1 MYIVPKRL
9 NQDFVE
15 AFFSEQQQMCGG
27 SRNMTAYTYGY
38 NVLGT
43 ITYRSSKLVS
53 RKQTN
58 VYAMEEC
65 MELGDNSS
73 QLPKREKSRG
83 IFDTIQWT
91 VEI

>member
-1 MYIVPKRL
+1 
-9 NQDFVE
+9 
-15 AFFSEQQQMCGG
+15 MCGG

-38 NVLGT
+38 NVLG
-43 ITYRSSKLVS
+43 ILTYRSSKLVS

-73 QLPKREKSRG
+73 HLPKREKSKG
-83 IFDTIQWT
+83 IFDTVQWT